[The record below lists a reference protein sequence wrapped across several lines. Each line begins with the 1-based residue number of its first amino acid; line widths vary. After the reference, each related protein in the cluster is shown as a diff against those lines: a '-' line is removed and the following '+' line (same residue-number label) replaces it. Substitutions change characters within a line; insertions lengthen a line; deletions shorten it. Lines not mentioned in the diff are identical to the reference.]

1 MRTKN
6 VFSTGIFILVSVFMY
21 AQTCNTPTVFTWEGA
36 YTGNKAVW
44 KVNDTLQTYSN
55 INGVDVQLRLID
67 PFNQNTDTGN
77 PSEFNDYTKTN
88 TFYGRGAFAFQITA
102 EKHNQPVCLEFTFS
116 KPIILKYF
124 NIWDIDFLAASLANE
139 HTFQDSLSFFA
150 DINGKSVPVQIIAQ
164 KPDHSF
170 RIIEQSV
177 ISDYIQGVNGDLRH
191 NDSLGYVVLN
201 TVEMINKLTICY
213 ANGSLDDGISNSQAM
228 KITDFGFCEVKGSVS
243 GFVLEETT
251 NRGLVGSKISLFH
264 ENGDPVLDEGG
275 NQVTTWTDSR
285 GYYIFVDIPVG
296 NYIVRSLN
304 APGYDSISDMDDL
317 NDDKVVVSITPEDI
331 DLDLINFYD
340 KMSVVLPVNLT
351 NWAINR
357 VEGGILVSWNVARE
371 VNSDYY
377 TIQTSVDG
385 INFEETGRQ
394 SSKAWSGNS
403 NTDYTFF
410 LYHDLSV
417 PIYIKLIQVDF
428 DGKSADFGIKYM
440 KGTEQKTDI
449 TIFPNPADRSL
460 NLTMDGVQSADIKI
474 LDIKG
479 QIYFQGVLNGTSMEI
494 PIDMIPNG
502 TYFLQVVTTDEQ
514 VITKKFVKQ

>member
-1 MRTKN
+1 
-6 VFSTGIFILVSVFMY
+6 
-21 AQTCNTPTVFTWEGA
+21 
-36 YTGNKAVW
+36 
-44 KVNDTLQTYSN
+44 
-55 INGVDVQLRLID
+55 
-67 PFNQNTDTGN
+67 
-77 PSEFNDYTKTN
+77 
-88 TFYGRGAFAFQITA
+88 
-102 EKHNQPVCLEFTFS
+102 
-116 KPIILKYF
+116 
-124 NIWDIDFLAASLANE
+124 
-139 HTFQDSLSFFA
+139 
-150 DINGKSVPVQIIAQ
+150 
-164 KPDHSF
+164 
-170 RIIEQSV
+170 
-177 ISDYIQGVNGDLRH
+177 
-191 NDSLGYVVLN
+191 
-201 TVEMINKLTICY
+201 
-213 ANGSLDDGISNSQAM
+213 
-228 KITDFGFCEVKGSVS
+228 
-243 GFVLEETT
+243 
-251 NRGLVGSKISLFH
+251 
-264 ENGDPVLDEGG
+264 
-275 NQVTTWTDSR
+275 
-285 GYYIFVDIPVG
+285 
-296 NYIVRSLN
+296 
-304 APGYDSISDMDDL
+304 MDDL

-377 TIQTSVDG
+377 SIQTSVDG

-410 LYHDLSV
+410 LYQDLSV

-479 QIYFQGVLNGTSMEI
+479 QIHFQGVLYGTSMEI